1 MNQSCR
7 FTADDQYNNMQPSKR
22 DPGASRFRFM
32 EGILPISRAQVP
44 AEILAG
50 VTFAALA
57 IPEVMGYT
65 RIAGMPVVTG
75 LYTLLLPM
83 AVFAFFGSS
92 RHLVVGA
99 DSATAAIIAGS
110 LIAMAA
116 PKSPEYVGYAAMV
129 ALLAALLLIA
139 ASLFKIG
146 FVADFLSRTVLI
158 GFLTGVGIQIAIG
171 QLAGMAGIPLDQYG
185 TLMQVIF
192 FSGAVPCCIHLP
204 TVLLS
209 VSVITVIIVA
219 RTIGTRVPGALIAVA
234 GAMIASFVFD
244 LSSYGISVLG
254 PVPGGL
260 PTISFPQVALS
271 DLPELTGI
279 AIACFVVILAQSAAT
294 SRAYALKFSDS
305 YDENTDLL
313 GLGVANAAA
322 GITGTF
328 VVNGS
333 PTKTEMVY
341 AAGGQTQLTQLTTVA
356 IVLAVLVFITQPLS
370 YLPSAALAAV
380 VFLIG
385 LHLVDIRGM
394 NSLRTRRP
402 VEFGVALITAFTVI
416 FFSVTIGIAVAVV
429 LSILA
434 HLRHSYR
441 PLDTLLVLTSGGGM
455 KPTPLEDGRQAAD
468 GFIVYRFG
476 SNLYF
481 ANESRF
487 TTEVLNTV
495 ANARPQ
501 LKWFCLSA
509 ANIGDVDYTSA
520 EMLRLVI
527 TQVQKRGVTFV
538 MSEVGDRVREEFDR
552 DGISALIGEGHI
564 FESVQDAIEAYKT
577 RKPGTYD

>member
-1 MNQSCR
+1 
-7 FTADDQYNNMQPSKR
+7 MQPEKR
-22 DPGASRFRFM
+22 NPGTSRFRFM
-32 EGILPISRAQVP
+32 EGILPLSRAQVP
-44 AEILAG
+44 GEILAG

-75 LYTLLLPM
+75 LYTIFLPM

-116 PKSPEYVGYAAMV
+116 PKSSEYVGYAAMI
-129 ALLAALLLIA
+129 ALLAGVLLIA

-146 FVADFLSRTVLI
+146 FVADFLSRSVLI

-171 QLAGMAGIPLDQYG
+171 QVAAMTGISHDQYG
-185 TLMQVIF
+185 TLVQDLL
-192 FSGAVPCCIHLP
+192 FSGSVPCCIHLP
-204 TVLLS
+204 TLILS
-209 VSVITVIIVA
+209 ISVIAVILVA
-219 RTIGTRVPGALIAVA
+219 RIIGTRVPGALIAVT
-234 GAMIASFVFD
+234 GAMIVSFAFD
-244 LSSYGISVLG
+244 LSSYGIAVLG

-260 PTISFPQVALS
+260 PAISFPQVAFS
-271 DLPELTGI
+271 EIPALTGI
-279 AIACFVVILAQSAAT
+279 AVACFVVILAQSAAT

-313 GLGVANAAA
+313 GLGLANAAA
-322 GITGTF
+322 GISGTF

-341 AAGGQTQLTQLTTVA
+341 DAGGSTQLTQLTTVA
-356 IVLAVLVFITQPLS
+356 IVFAVLVFITKPLS

-416 FFSVTIGIAVAVV
+416 FVSVTIGIAVAVV

-441 PLDTLLVLTSGGGM
+441 PLDTLLVRTPGGGM
-455 KPTPLEDGRQAAD
+455 KSTSLEEGRQAAD
-468 GFIVYRFG
+468 GLIVYRFG

-487 TTEVLNTV
+487 TTEVLDTV
-495 ANARPQ
+495 ANARPT

-520 EMLRLVI
+520 ETLRLVI
-527 TQVQKRGVTFV
+527 LQVQKRGVIFV

-552 DGISALIGEGHI
+552 DGILAMVGEDHI

-577 RKPGTYD
+577 REHGVND

>member
-1 MNQSCR
+1 
-7 FTADDQYNNMQPSKR
+7 
-22 DPGASRFRFM
+22 M
-32 EGILPISRAQVP
+32 EGILPLSRAQVP

-50 VTFAALA
+50 LTFAALA

-75 LYTLLLPM
+75 LYTILLPM

-99 DSATAAIIAGS
+99 DSATAAIIAAS

-116 PKSPEYVGYAAMV
+116 PKSPEYVGYAAMI
-129 ALLAALLLIA
+129 ALLAAVLLIA

-171 QLAGMAGIPLDQYG
+171 QVAGMTGIPIDQYA
-185 TLMQVIF
+185 TLMQDLF
-192 FSGAVPCCIHLP
+192 FSGSVPCCIHLP
-204 TVLLS
+204 TLLLS
-209 VSVITVIIVA
+209 ISVIAVILVA
-219 RTIGTRVPGALIAVA
+219 RIIGTRVPGALIAVA
-234 GAMIASFVFD
+234 GAMILSFVFD
-244 LSSYGISVLG
+244 LSSRGIAVLG

-260 PTISFPQVALS
+260 PAISFPQAGLS
-271 DLPELTGI
+271 EIPALTGI
-279 AIACFVVILAQSAAT
+279 AVACFVVILAQSAAT

-313 GLGVANAAA
+313 GLGLANAAA
-322 GITGTF
+322 GISGTF

-341 AAGGQTQLTQLTTVA
+341 DAGGRTQATQLIAVA
-356 IVLAVLVFITQPLS
+356 IVLAILLFITQPLS

-402 VEFGVALITAFTVI
+402 VEFGVALITAFTVV
-416 FFSVTIGIAVAVV
+416 FVNVTIGIAVAVV

-441 PLDTLLVLTSGGGM
+441 PLNTLLVQTPRGGM
-455 KPTPLEDGRQAAD
+455 KSTPLEEGRQAAD
-468 GFIVYRFG
+468 GLIIYRFG

-487 TTEVLNTV
+487 TTEVLDTV
-495 ANARPQ
+495 ANARPP
-501 LKWFCLSA
+501 LEWFCLSA

-520 EMLRLVI
+520 ETLRLVI
-527 TQVQKRGVTFV
+527 AHVQKRGVTFV
-538 MSEVGDRVREEFDR
+538 MSEVGDRVREEFGR
-552 DGISALIGEGHI
+552 DGISELVGMEHI
-564 FESVQDAIEAYKT
+564 FESVQDAIEAYKIYG
-577 RKPGTYD
+577 PGKHD

>member
-1 MNQSCR
+1 
-7 FTADDQYNNMQPSKR
+7 
-22 DPGASRFRFM
+22 M

-75 LYTLLLPM
+75 LYTILLPM

-99 DSATAAIIAGS
+99 DSATAAIIAAS
-110 LIAMAA
+110 LIAMAV
-116 PKSPEYVGYAAMV
+116 PESPEYVGYAAMI
-129 ALLAALLLIA
+129 ALLAAVLLIA

-171 QLAGMAGIPLDQYG
+171 QLTGMAGIPLDQYG
-185 TLMQVIF
+185 TLLQVIF
-192 FSGAVPCCIHLP
+192 FSGSIPCCIHLP
-204 TVLLS
+204 TLLLS
-209 VSVITVIIVA
+209 ISVIAVILVA
-219 RTIGTRVPGALIAVA
+219 RTIGTRVPGALIAVG
-234 GAMIASFVFD
+234 GAVIVSFVFD
-244 LSSYGISVLG
+244 LSSYGIAVLG
-254 PVPGGL
+254 PVPDGL
-260 PTISFPQVALS
+260 PTIAFPQVALS
-271 DLPELTGI
+271 EIPELTGI
-279 AIACFVVILAQSAAT
+279 AIACFIVILAQSAAT

-313 GLGVANAAA
+313 GLGLANAAA
-322 GITGTF
+322 GISGTF

-341 AAGGQTQLTQLTTVA
+341 SAGGRTQATQLTTVV
-356 IVLAVLVFITQPLS
+356 IVLAVLVYITRPLS

-385 LHLVDIRGM
+385 LKLVDIRGM

-416 FFSVTIGIAVAVV
+416 FVSVTIGIAVAVV

-441 PLDTLLVLTSGGGM
+441 PLNTLLVQTPRGGM
-455 KPTPLEDGRQAAD
+455 KSTPLGEGRQAAE
-468 GFIVYRFG
+468 GLIVYRFG

-487 TTEVLNTV
+487 TTDVLDTV
-495 ANARPQ
+495 ANARPP

-520 EMLRLVI
+520 ETLKLVI
-527 TQVQKRGVTFV
+527 SQVQKRGVTFV
-538 MSEVGDRVREEFDR
+538 MSEVGDHVREEFDR
-552 DGISALIGEGHI
+552 DGISALVGDNNI
-564 FESVQDAIEAYKT
+564 FESVQEAIEAYKT
-577 RKPGTYD
+577 REPDTQDRV